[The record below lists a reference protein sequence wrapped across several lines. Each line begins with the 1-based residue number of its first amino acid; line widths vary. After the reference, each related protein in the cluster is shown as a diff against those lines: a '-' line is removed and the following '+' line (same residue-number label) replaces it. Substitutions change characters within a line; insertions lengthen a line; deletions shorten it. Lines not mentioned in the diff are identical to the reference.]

1 MLTPPRFQA
10 STVSTPA
17 SVVILFV
24 ILLLCSIWSFCILI
38 AVLRANNT
46 ALWIAFWDIVCM
58 GALIAGVAVT
68 SNLANY
74 ECGTVVRTY
83 YYTADGR
90 RLSDPF
96 VSDQAV
102 QRQQFWD
109 HPGNCNLLKAAWG
122 LAIANIIMFFIT
134 ALLAISIYKQNE
146 EEMRLERPRSAIVQ
160 EKVYMEYPDRPR
172 RAHRSRHASRSDRRR
187 GEGIYGDRFS
197 EY

>member
-1 MLTPPRFQA
+1 
-10 STVSTPA
+10 
-17 SVVILFV
+17 
-24 ILLLCSIWSFCILI
+24 
-38 AVLRANNT
+38 
-46 ALWIAFWDIVCM
+46 M

-83 YYTADGR
+83 YYTADGQ
-90 RLSDPF
+90 RLSDPLG
-96 VSDQAV
+96 SDQAV

-146 EEMRLERPRSAIVQ
+146 EEMRLAEFERLGRPRSAIVQ

-172 RAHRSRHASRSDRRR
+172 RAHRSRHAGRSDRRR
-187 GEGIYGDRFS
+187 GEGIYSDRWS